1 MIKNI
6 VIAFLCLIVFNSVE
20 AKPINAAAYRTMQ
33 AQSYRANYN
42 RQVRNRP
49 MPYWQAQ
56 SNFSTRNRVYSN
68 YYDSL
73 RNYNYQRNYTRR
85 RY

>member
-49 MPYWQAQ
+49 MPY
-56 SNFSTRNRVYSN
+56 
-68 YYDSL
+68 
-73 RNYNYQRNYTRR
+73 
-85 RY
+85 